1 METQFTAQT
10 FDKIDFK
17 QQTFIIAEYEDCSF
31 INCDMSGLK
40 LSGARFIECSFSG
53 CNLSLAKL
61 SQTALQQV
69 KFINCKML
77 GLRFDECSAF
87 ALEVSFDNCMLDHSS
102 FYKLNIKKTKFT
114 ATQLHEV
121 DFTQCDISGAVFN
134 NCDLSG
140 ATFDKTLLEKA
151 DLRTATGYTLD
162 PENNKIRN
170 AMFSLPAV
178 TGLLYKYGIKIEA

>member
-1 METQFTAQT
+1 METQFSAQT

-17 QQTFIIAEYEDCSF
+17 KQTFIIAEYEDCSF
-31 INCDMSGLK
+31 INCDLSGLK

-121 DFTQCDISGAVFN
+121 DFTQCDLTDALFDK
-134 NCDLSG
+134 CDLAG
-140 ATFDKTLLEKA
+140 ATFDKSILEKA
-151 DLRTATGYTLD
+151 DLRSATGYTLD

-170 AMFSLPAV
+170 AKFSLPAV
-178 TGLLYKYGIKIEA
+178 TGLLHKYGIKIEA